1 MGNKR
6 MANKIHTCAEQLSQ
20 LALTSSNI
28 CKLTTKLCKAHTRT
42 YSLGLQPYTSSRGL
56 RPRLTTRAYKPGQEK
71 LVRKIQCICD
81 FRGGFVQGFAA
92 PKHPLVSQFLRYI
105 MHVFAHVSKAHYGF
119 ALSLYHLMSSP
130 NCCFTVRGDFTAD
143 LGQNLSQLL

>member
-42 YSLGLQPYTSSRGL
+42 YSLGLQPYSSSQGL
-56 RPRLTTRAYKPGQEK
+56 RPRLTTRAYKPGQEM

-81 FRGGFVQGFAA
+81 FRGGLVQGFAA
-92 PKHPLVSQFLRYI
+92 PIDPSVCQFLRYMYI
-105 MHVFAHVSKAHYGF
+105 MHVSAEVSKAHYGF
-119 ALSLYHLMSSP
+119 ALSLYHLMSSA

-143 LGQNLSQLL
+143 L